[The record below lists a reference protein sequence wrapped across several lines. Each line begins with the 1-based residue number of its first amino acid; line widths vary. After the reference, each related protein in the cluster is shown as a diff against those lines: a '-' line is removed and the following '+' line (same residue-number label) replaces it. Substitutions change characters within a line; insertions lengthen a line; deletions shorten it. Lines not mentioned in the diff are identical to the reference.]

1 MSQSLEN
8 ITMIEALRRNEL
20 EKIIKKGFVPFMEM
34 GFALAEIKEKK
45 LYRDLYATFEEYCK
59 EKWGFSRTYSY
70 YVIKGSEAIKSLPQH
85 TFTRVNTEKQARA
98 VSKVRPE
105 KRNDVVLAAS
115 AKAES
120 EGRPMTSTDITDAA
134 SEQEPP
140 VDIESTTVAPEPAT
154 PTDTAPTPE
163 PAPAEPRVWPEE
175 EFNKTV
181 TTILT
186 DYHYECVSG
195 ELTRSAQFLRDWA
208 KTFEKRAKY
217 LAAKEVLK

>member
-45 LYRDLYATFEEYCK
+45 LYRDTYATFEEYCK

-120 EGRPMTSTDITDAA
+120 EGRPMTSKDITDAA

-140 VDIESTTVAPEPAT
+140 VDIESTVMESQPAT
-154 PTDTAPTPE
+154 PTDTAPAPE
-163 PAPAEPRVWPEE
+163 TAPAPADAP
-175 EFNKTV
+175 
-181 TTILT
+181 
-186 DYHYECVSG
+186 
-195 ELTRSAQFLRDWA
+195 
-208 KTFEKRAKY
+208 
-217 LAAKEVLK
+217 